1 MKQCVVFA
9 TMADYKVTS
18 LFNKLKEN
26 YDLRLYREVIYLK
39 YLAGHVFIFPYGTI
53 VCWFLSEQ
61 ERSEVIKLL
70 SLFQTDNLNKIYSE
84 KYNVEMDDEIS
95 ISENTIYL
103 NKKSVA
109 SMLAISHGLAQSE
122 KLGVFEYKIDDLIKE
137 IQPLYQYLGKYGKIE
152 LTRKQ
157 ISKKI
162 GQLFSVRSFINLHMS
177 ILDTPDY
184 FWEREELAPIYQ
196 QAIHYLE
203 LRSRMHSL
211 NARMRII
218 QELYDVLHNELQSKH
233 SHRLEWIIIILIL
246 LEVILSLIK
255 Y

>member
-9 TMADYKVTS
+9 TMAEYKVAS
-18 LFNKLKEN
+18 LFNKLKQS

-39 YLAGHVFIFPYGTI
+39 YLEGHVFIFPYGTI

-61 ERSEVIKLL
+61 EHTEVIKLL
-70 SLFQTDNLNKIYSE
+70 SLFQTDTLNKVYSE
-84 KYNVEMDDEIS
+84 RYNVEIDTEIS

-103 NKKSVA
+103 NKKSA
-109 SMLAISHGLAQSE
+109 TSMLAISHGLAQSE
-122 KLGVFEYKIDDLIKE
+122 KLGVFEHKIDDLINE
-137 IQPLYQYLGKYGKIE
+137 IQPFYQYLGKFGKIA

-196 QAIHYLE
+196 QATHYLE
-203 LRSRMHSL
+203 LKSRMHAL
-211 NARMRII
+211 NAKMRII
-218 QELYDVLHNELQSKH
+218 QELYDVLHHELQSKH
-233 SHRLEWIIIILIL
+233 SHRLEWIIIILIFI
-246 LEVILSLIK
+246 EVFLSLIK